1 MYFDYNFAT
10 DTCSD
15 TFSCASLFPY
25 FVGLD
30 NDVRGFKKALE
41 RVERP
46 FGLVACDSKEN
57 GYQWSAPN
65 SWAPLNFVA
74 FQSAKKLSLDEEVER
89 IAKKY
94 VIATDALF
102 EKTGKLWEKYNAEN
116 GELDHASEYGT
127 PDMLGWT
134 AGVYVVCKQYLKEKM

>member
-1 MYFDYNFAT
+1 
-10 DTCSD
+10 
-15 TFSCASLFPY
+15 LFNQKLFEKEAEY
-25 FVGLD
+25 YL
-30 NDVRGFKKALE
+30 
-41 RVERP
+41 
-46 FGLVACDSKEN
+46 SK
-57 GYQWSAPN
+57 PN

-74 FQSAKKLSLDEEVER
+74 FQSAKKLSLDEEAER